1 MGYEGLRAPWPW
13 SIAPNFRNKP
23 LICLY
28 LHKQKS
34 KVKGLVVHRLLAVA
48 FPPEEEE
55 EMGHPAAGREER
67 RRRPMASRAA
77 RRGDHWYAVYLYPH
91 PRFTP
96 LLGGGGGGGGVCRVS
111 CTLGVRRK
119 SSTKKRKKK
128 LLDCLCYAADC
139 RSSWCKFPPSKTNKL
154 SMRCD
159 SIRFVFQMLLCVPSG
174 QACSAQLVSLTY
186 NYKNL

>member
-34 KVKGLVVHRLLAVA
+34 KVKGSVVHRLLAVA
-48 FPPEEEE
+48 FPPEEE

-67 RRRPMASRAA
+67 RRAA
-77 RRGDHWYAVYLYPH
+77 AAEITG
-91 PRFTP
+91 TP
-96 LLGGGGGGGGVCRVS
+96 SISILTPVLLLCCVGGGGGVFVCRVS

-159 SIRFVFQMLLCVPSG
+159 IIRFVFQMLLCVPSG